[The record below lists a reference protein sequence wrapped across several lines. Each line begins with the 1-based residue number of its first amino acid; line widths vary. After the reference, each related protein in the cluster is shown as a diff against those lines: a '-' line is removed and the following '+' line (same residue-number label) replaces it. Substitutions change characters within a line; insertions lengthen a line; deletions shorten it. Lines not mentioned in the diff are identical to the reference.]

1 MRKAPVG
8 KALAA
13 GLLLLAPGIV
23 FAAAQP
29 QRFEDLNGLEAL
41 VIARLGAPVGQPG
54 GPAAPIDRRLRLAAC
69 PNTPSIDAPAMGAV
83 AVRCDAIGWRI
94 RVPLAGGGRASPT
107 PATMQGQQTLV
118 RKGDPVQLVAGN
130 ASFTVSTMV
139 IAEEDGARGDMIRV
153 RADRKSE
160 PVVARV
166 VENGVV
172 KAPGFN

>member
-8 KALAA
+8 KVLAA
-13 GLLLLAPGIV
+13 SLLLLASLAVPAV
-23 FAAAQP
+23 AAQP

-41 VIARLGAPVGQPG
+41 VVARLGAPVGQPG

-94 RVPLAGGGRASPT
+94 RVPITGGGRVAAAPIQS
-107 PATMQGQQTLV
+107 QQVLV

-166 VENGVV
+166 MENGVV

>member
-1 MRKAPVG
+1 MRTAPVR

-13 GLLLLAPGIV
+13 GLLLLASGTAP
-23 FAAAQP
+23 ALAEQP

-41 VIARLGAPVGQPG
+41 VVARLGAPVGQPG

-69 PNTPSIDAPAMGAV
+69 PDTPSIDAPAMGAV
-83 AVRCDAIGWRI
+83 AVRCDAVGWRI
-94 RVPLAGGGRASPT
+94 RVPVSGGARAGAMPV
-107 PATMQGQQTLV
+107 QNQQMLV
-118 RKGDPVQLVAGN
+118 RKGDPVQLVAGTAN
-130 ASFTVSTMV
+130 FTVSTMM

-172 KAPGFN
+172 RAPGFN

>member
-1 MRKAPVG
+1 MRKA
-8 KALAA
+8 LSA
-13 GLLLLAPGIV
+13 GLLLLASGTVP
-23 FAAAQP
+23 AAGAQP

-41 VIARLGAPVGQPG
+41 VVARLGAPVGQPG

-69 PNTPSIDAPAMGAV
+69 PNTPAIDVPAMGAV

-94 RVPLAGGGRASPT
+94 RVPLSGGGRVTVAP
-107 PATMQGQQTLV
+107 MQSQHMLV

-130 ASFTVSTMV
+130 ASFTVSTMM
-139 IAEEDGARGDMIRV
+139 IAEEDGARGDLIRV

-160 PVVARV
+160 PLVARV

>member
-1 MRKAPVG
+1 MRSAS
-8 KALAA
+8 LA
-13 GLLLLAPGIV
+13 GLLL
-23 FAAAQP
+23 AASASVSADAATQP

-41 VIARLGAPVGQPG
+41 VVARLGAPVGQPG

-69 PNTPSIDAPAMGAV
+69 PDTPSIAAPAMGAV

-94 RVPLAGGGRASPT
+94 RVPISGGGRTAAAPVQSRE
-107 PATMQGQQTLV
+107 MLV

-130 ASFTVSTMV
+130 ANFTVSTMV
-139 IAEEDGARGDMIRV
+139 MAEQDGARGDMIRV